1 MGKRV
6 GHTYST
12 SEPILLQSIGGTSKA
27 SPFYDE
33 NAARISQK
41 IDEELRVGV
50 FRFLTSSSDPHRFL

>member
-1 MGKRV
+1 MSKRA

-41 IDEELRVGV
+41 IDEELRVSV
-50 FRFLTSSSDPHRFL
+50 FRILAFSVGTHTFI